1 MVVEAPF
8 QYSLAQFTIRES
20 RAPDKQLA
28 VYRAYLNDSRSIP
41 HQWPTETIQMTEPHV
56 IPAAALEVS
65 GEPEPALER
74 VSARPILITEQEVAF
89 GTAAALGV
97 QLRTTRWWIRATRVI
112 AAATRRMFLTLM
124 ADSRRPRRYGFLEN
138 ALMAREMDRL

>member
-1 MVVEAPF
+1 
-8 QYSLAQFTIRES
+8 
-20 RAPDKQLA
+20 
-28 VYRAYLNDSRSIP
+28 
-41 HQWPTETIQMTEPHV
+41 MTEPHV